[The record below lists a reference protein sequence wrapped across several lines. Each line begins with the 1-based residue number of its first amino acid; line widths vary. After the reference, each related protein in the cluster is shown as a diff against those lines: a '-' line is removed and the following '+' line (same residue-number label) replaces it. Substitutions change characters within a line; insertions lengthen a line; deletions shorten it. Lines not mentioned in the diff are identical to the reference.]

1 MSRRKETI
9 ALSPTSEEKISQA
22 LYIIKDIEQRT
33 KSIIFENN
41 VAKLNFGGSRTS
53 ISLPS
58 NSSFQIISETDL
70 DNLNVE
76 IINLKVN

>member
-1 MSRRKETI
+1 MLYLVESMPRRKETV
-9 ALSPTSEEKISQA
+9 ALSPASEEKISQA

-41 VAKLNFGGSRTS
+41 VAKLNFGGSRIS

-58 NSSFQIISETDL
+58 NSSFQIISKTDL
-70 DNLNVE
+70 DNLNV
-76 IINLKVN
+76 